1 MPIRDQKKE
10 RAVGEEWATRKSLVM
25 RAKAADDAA
34 AWDEFVKYY
43 ERFIFHLLHGM
54 NVPMNDF
61 DDLVQ
66 TVLVK
71 LWKSLA
77 SFDHEKARF
86 RTWLSVVVRNAV
98 WDYFAEGQR
107 RGKLMDKN
115 RDFVEVLD
123 EAPPSE
129 IEARI
134 EKEWVQYI
142 TELAMERIQKVFSGE
157 AVNVFTM
164 SLEDVSAD
172 QIAKE
177 LNLKLESVWTLKS
190 RVKAR
195 FIKEVKALMDELEG

>member
-1 MPIRDQKKE
+1 MLFLDQKKE
-10 RAVGEEWATRKSLVM
+10 RALGEEWATRKSLVM

-54 NVPMNDF
+54 KVPMHDF

-71 LWKSLA
+71 LWKSLR

-98 WDYFAEGQR
+98 WDYFAEGR
-107 RGKLMDKN
+107 RRSKLMENN

-123 EAPPSE
+123 ATPPSE

-134 EKEWVQYI
+134 AREWVQYV
-142 TELAMERIQKVFSGE
+142 TQLAMERIQKVFSGKRS
-157 AVNVFTM
+157 M
-164 SLEDVSAD
+164 SLP
-172 QIAKE
+172 
-177 LNLKLESVWTLKS
+177 
-190 RVKAR
+190 
-195 FIKEVKALMDELEG
+195 